1 MLRPRVP
8 SGEDVRAARRHPGPD
23 RAGRPRRAAVVLG
36 GCLVLGFGLL
46 LVGAGASFAD
56 GLLQALTALFTVG
69 AVHSG
74 GPADTG
80 VDISVGAI
88 WVVIVALQIA
98 YLPALYSS
106 FNRRESLVALLES
119 RAGVPAWGPELLA
132 RHQLVGIN
140 DTLPD
145 LYAAWEA
152 WAADVAESH
161 TTYPVL
167 LLFRSPE
174 PWYSWLLGL
183 IAVLDAAAMHL
194 ALAPS
199 QASSQARLCLRMGFT
214 LLNRIAT
221 TLRWEVDLD
230 PNPEGPIDLTF
241 AEFERAVAMLVSVGF
256 ATERSAEEAWA
267 DFRGWRVNYETVAY
281 RLADRLTVPPAPWSG
296 QRRHMRSGPVE
307 PRRPPQRR
315 PGGGEPFVYDR
326 RGALAHRAP
335 APPHPPRSSWDLTW
349 PECDR
354 YQPLALDT
362 GLTTTSET
370 ARALPAG
377 SRAFVEVVSAREP
390 VLCDT
395 ESWPSHGVG
404 LPLRGPRIATSSEE
418 LPRTELRGPGPPS
431 EIVRSL
437 CIDLQIRPGADR
449 ARSIAIA
456 DHDGLG
462 RHSTRRRYRWHGCH
476 GLSMSLT
483 FLALRR
489 RVRSRIEALG
499 GHSGRLR
506 RSRFRSIKSRC
517 TCPGQEA

>member
-1 MLRPRVP
+1 MTIVATIVGLFVVVMTVADVVLTMILPRRP
-8 SGEDVRAARRHPGPD
+8 SGLERLSLQVNRGVRVCFVLASRLAKTYERQDAILAPTGPAALVVQLLFW
-23 RAGRPRRAAVVLG
+23 AA
-36 GCLVLGFGLL
+36 CLVLGFGLL
-46 LVGAGASFAD
+46 LVGDGESVAD

-119 RAGVPAWGPELLA
+119 RAGIPAWGPELLA
-132 RHQLVGIN
+132 RHQLVGIT

-145 LYAAWEA
+145 LYAAWEQ

-194 ALAPS
+194 ALAPGR
-199 QASSQARLCLRMGFT
+199 ASSQARLCLRMGFT

-221 TLRWEVDLD
+221 TLGWEVDPD

-241 AEFERAVAMLVSVGF
+241 PEFERAVAMLVSVGF

-267 DFRGWRVNYETVAY
+267 DFRGWRVNYETLAY
-281 RLADRLTVPPAPWSG
+281 RLADRLTVPPAPWTG
-296 QRRHMRSGPVE
+296 PRRHMRSGPVE

-326 RGALAHRAP
+326 PSVVIEPRPRLIRRG
-335 APPHPPRSSWDLTW
+335 
-349 PECDR
+349 
-354 YQPLALDT
+354 
-362 GLTTTSET
+362 
-370 ARALPAG
+370 
-377 SRAFVEVVSAREP
+377 
-390 VLCDT
+390 
-395 ESWPSHGVG
+395 
-404 LPLRGPRIATSSEE
+404 
-418 LPRTELRGPGPPS
+418 
-431 EIVRSL
+431 
-437 CIDLQIRPGADR
+437 R
-449 ARSIAIA
+449 ARS
-456 DHDGLG
+456 
-462 RHSTRRRYRWHGCH
+462 
-476 GLSMSLT
+476 
-483 FLALRR
+483 
-489 RVRSRIEALG
+489 
-499 GHSGRLR
+499 
-506 RSRFRSIKSRC
+506 
-517 TCPGQEA
+517 

>member
-1 MLRPRVP
+1 MNVVATVLGLVVVVFTVTDVVLTMVLPRRP
-8 SGEDVRAARRHPGPD
+8 SGLERISLLVNRMVRMIFVVASHVARTYERQDAILAPTGPVALVVQLLFWAA
-23 RAGRPRRAAVVLG
+23 
-36 GCLVLGFGLL
+36 CLVLGFALI
-46 LVGAGASFAD
+46 LVGAGLSFSD

-74 GPADTG
+74 GEADSG

-106 FNRRESLVALLES
+106 FNRREGLVALLES

-132 RHQLVGIN
+132 RHQLVGIT

-145 LYAAWEA
+145 LYAAWEQ
-152 WAADVAESH
+152 WAADVAETH

-183 IAVLDAAAMHL
+183 LAVLDAAAMHL

-221 TLRWEVDLD
+221 TIGWEVDPD
-230 PNPEGPIDLTF
+230 PDPDGPINLTF
-241 AEFERAVAMLVSVGF
+241 DEFERAVAMLVGVGF
-256 ATERSAEEAWA
+256 VTERTAEEAWA

-315 PGGGEPFVYDR
+315 PGGGESFVYQRPAVVIERRPSLIR
-326 RGALAHRAP
+326 RGRD
-335 APPHPPRSSWDLTW
+335 RS
-349 PECDR
+349 
-354 YQPLALDT
+354 
-362 GLTTTSET
+362 
-370 ARALPAG
+370 
-377 SRAFVEVVSAREP
+377 
-390 VLCDT
+390 
-395 ESWPSHGVG
+395 
-404 LPLRGPRIATSSEE
+404 
-418 LPRTELRGPGPPS
+418 
-431 EIVRSL
+431 
-437 CIDLQIRPGADR
+437 
-449 ARSIAIA
+449 
-456 DHDGLG
+456 
-462 RHSTRRRYRWHGCH
+462 
-476 GLSMSLT
+476 
-483 FLALRR
+483 
-489 RVRSRIEALG
+489 
-499 GHSGRLR
+499 
-506 RSRFRSIKSRC
+506 
-517 TCPGQEA
+517 

>member
-1 MLRPRVP
+1 MTVVATIVGLVVVALTVGDVVFTMVLPRRP
-8 SGEDVRAARRHPGPD
+8 SGIERLSLQVNRCVRLCFVMASRLAKTYERQDAILAPTGPVALMVQLLFWAA
-23 RAGRPRRAAVVLG
+23 
-36 GCLVLGFGLL
+36 CLVLGFGLI
-46 LVGAGASFAD
+46 LVGAGASFSD

-80 VDISVGAI
+80 VDISIGAI

-132 RHQLVGIN
+132 RHQLVGIT

-145 LYAAWEA
+145 LYAAWES

-221 TLRWEVDLD
+221 TLRMEVDDD
-230 PNPEGPIDLTF
+230 PDPEGPIQLTF
-241 AEFERAVAMLVSVGF
+241 AEFDRAVVMLVGVSF

-267 DFRGWRVNYETVAY
+267 DFRGWRVNYESVAY
-281 RLADRLTVPPAPWSG
+281 RLADRFTVPPAPWSG

-315 PGGGEPFVYDR
+315 PGGGEPFAYDR
-326 RGALAHRAP
+326 P
-335 APPHPPRSSWDLTW
+335 T
-349 PECDR
+349 
-354 YQPLALDT
+354 
-362 GLTTTSET
+362 
-370 ARALPAG
+370 
-377 SRAFVEVVSAREP
+377 VVI
-390 VLCDT
+390 
-395 ESWPSHGVG
+395 
-404 LPLRGPRIATSSEE
+404 GPR
-418 LPRTELRGPGPPS
+418 
-431 EIVRSL
+431 RSL
-437 CIDLQIRPGADR
+437 I
-449 ARSIAIA
+449 
-456 DHDGLG
+456 
-462 RHSTRRRYRWHGCH
+462 
-476 GLSMSLT
+476 
-483 FLALRR
+483 
-489 RVRSRIEALG
+489 
-499 GHSGRLR
+499 R
-506 RSRFRSIKSRC
+506 RSRA
-517 TCPGQEA
+517 T